1 MPAVLVV
8 STNKVQVRKFDL
20 DEPSVSIGRS
30 QRCELVLPDPELS
43 REHCRVFREGGTY
56 KVEDKGSRNGTEVN
70 GKMIG
75 EPQPLQDGD
84 VINLG
89 DYQLTFYSTD
99 TGVADEE
106 DDHDLEDMATRFV
119 GSDDLRQAQ
128 DMLDSKE
135 PTLSSNM
142 IVKLT
147 AVLGPLKG
155 ETYKA
160 WGQELT
166 LGRGLDN
173 NVIIPDDAISTQH
186 ARIYVDA
193 GHNYLEDL
201 GSSNGTFV
209 DGARL
214 RGKHLLTH
222 GEKVRIGTSTFQYT
236 QIDPVQQ
243 KAMRKKIII
252 AAVAVCTLLIVAKV
266 LQPEDKA
273 AKYVESGNKYM
284 QQEKF
289 DDAIQFYQRALEVKP
304 GFAPAQ
310 SGLSV
315 AKSQA
320 EAAQLLQEAEDL
332 AMSQRYAEAL
342 NKCHSVLRLHPRH
355 KRAKELLAVVKQ
367 VEEAKVA
374 TNAQNWKDAIT
385 LLEKALAS
393 YPDSEVLAARLA
405 QSKDELASMRNLDA
419 AKALLAEKK
428 FAEARSAVAD
438 TTEGSFYYQSVMD
451 LLASADDAEGAQVAY
466 QEAKTLYEAG
476 DNAAAQTRVDG
487 GLEKFPNNKLLTAL
501 KEDIALIMPLA
512 AQLDKGGAL
521 LESKNVSG
529 IREMIVNCD
538 KLLNMQSKSD
548 VVDAFKEKAGTF
560 QERLRKRLATISS
573 DSTQEGNRLM
583 AAGDKRGALQAY
595 VLAAEADEDNEVAA
609 MGMKKIQKELVPLAR
624 EKYQEAVVHEEL
636 GQTELAK
643 EAFEAVLEIAVPGDN
658 YYTRAEAKLKKL
670 SRGD

>member
-1 MPAVLVV
+1 MSAVLVV
-8 STNKVQVRKFDL
+8 STNKVQVRKFEL

-30 QRCELVLPDPELS
+30 QQCELVLSDPELS

-70 GKMIG
+70 GKVIG

-99 TGVADEE
+99 TGLGDGEDE
-106 DDHDLEDMATRFV
+106 HDLEDMATRFV
-119 GSDDLRQAQ
+119 GSDDLRKAQ
-128 DMLDSKE
+128 DLLDLKE
-135 PTLSSNM
+135 PKLSSNM
-142 IVKLT
+142 LVKLT

-186 ARIYVDA
+186 ARIYVES

-214 RGKHLLTH
+214 RGKHLLVH

-236 QIDPVQQ
+236 QLDPVKQ
-243 KAMRKKIII
+243 KAMRKKIIL
-252 AAVAVCTLLIVAKV
+252 AAVAVGMLLIVAKV

-273 AKYVESGNKYM
+273 AKYVESGKRYM

-289 DDAIQFYQRALEVKP
+289 DDAIQSYQRALEVKP

-320 EAAQLLQEAEDL
+320 EAEQLLQEAEEL
-332 AMSQRYAEAL
+332 AMGQQYAEAL
-342 NKCHSVLRLHPRH
+342 SKCHSVLRLHPKHR
-355 KRAKELLAVVKQ
+355 RAKELLAVVKQ

-374 TNAQNWKDAIT
+374 TNAQNWKDAIM

-393 YPDSEVLAARLA
+393 YPDSEVLAARLS
-405 QSKDELASMRNLDA
+405 QCKDERASMRNLDA

-428 FAEARSAVAD
+428 FAEARGAVAD
-438 TTEGSFYYQSVMD
+438 TKESSFYYQKVID
-451 LLASADDAEGAQVAY
+451 LLAAADNAEGAQVAY
-466 QEAKTLYEAG
+466 QEAKALYQAG
-476 DNAAAQTRVDG
+476 DNAAAQARVDDA
-487 GLEKFPNNKLLTAL
+487 LAKFPNNKILTAL
-501 KEDIALIMPLA
+501 KDDIVLVMPLA
-512 AQLDKGGAL
+512 AQLDKGSAL
-521 LESKNVSG
+521 LESKDVVG
-529 IREMIVNCD
+529 IRDMIMNCD

-548 VVDAFKEKAGTF
+548 VVDAFKEKAGMF
-560 QERLRKRLATISS
+560 QKNLKQRLAAISS
-573 DSTQEGNRLM
+573 DSTREGNRLM

-595 VLAAEADEDNEVAA
+595 VLAAEADEDNEVAV
-609 MGMKKIQKELVPLAR
+609 MGMKKIQNELVPLAR

-643 EAFEAVLEIAVPGDN
+643 AAFEAVMEIAVPGDS
-658 YYTRAEAKLKKL
+658 YYTRAEKKLKKL